1 MVLLDPE
8 PAIRNLKSNEG
19 LSMAHM
25 DVLLKEDVDNL
36 GQRGQVVRVRAGY
49 GRNYLLPQG
58 LAIKATTGNKR
69 MIDEQ
74 RRVLAK
80 REDRER
86 VSAETEAGRLDGI
99 ELRFDRR
106 VGEHGILFGSVTAL
120 DIAEAL
126 KQKGYTIERRRIGLR
141 DHIKQVGDY
150 DIAIKLHRDI
160 SPTIKVKVRK
170 EGAAE
175 EPIAAEAMASEAA
188 PSAEATGSESAPTAD
203 YTAAT
208 GAGEAP
214 AGDETAGAPGASFV
228 AASEAEAAQE

>member
-1 MVLLDPE
+1 
-8 PAIRNLKSNEG
+8 
-19 LSMAHM
+19 M
-25 DVLLKEDVDNL
+25 DVLLNEDVDNL

-58 LAIKATTGNKR
+58 LAIKATAGNKR

-74 RRVLAK
+74 RRILAK

-86 VSAETEAGRLDGI
+86 ASAHGEAEKLDGL

-106 VGEHGILFGSVTAL
+106 VGEHGILYGSVTAL

-126 KQKGYTIERRRIGLR
+126 KERGYAVDRRKIGLR
-141 DHIKQVGDY
+141 DHIKEVGDY
-150 DIAIKLHRDI
+150 DVAVKLHRDI

-175 EPIAAEAMASEAA
+175 DVTPAESAAPAEADATTEAAPGATSTAAGGETEAAAAEAPE
-188 PSAEATGSESAPTAD
+188 D
-203 YTAAT
+203 
-208 GAGEAP
+208 
-214 AGDETAGAPGASFV
+214 APGASP
-228 AASEAEAAQE
+228 AAADEAEAAQE